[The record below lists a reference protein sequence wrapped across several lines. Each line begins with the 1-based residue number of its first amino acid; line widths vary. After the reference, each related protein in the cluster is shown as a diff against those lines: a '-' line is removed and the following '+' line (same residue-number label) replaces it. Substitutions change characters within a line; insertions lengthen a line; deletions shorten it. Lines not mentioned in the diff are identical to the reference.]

1 MYTQYTS
8 WTLNLC
14 VTFWKASVV
23 SDDQTS
29 NCEPYVG
36 LKIIYCNYA
45 RKCMKMTNLDVWRFV
60 GLLAVA
66 AAKSPELQCLN
77 LLAVLAGLNKS
88 NSIDLT
94 ETDWDVD
101 MEGLHLGNIH
111 NR

>member
-1 MYTQYTS
+1 MHE
-8 WTLNLC
+8 
-14 VTFWKASVV
+14 
-23 SDDQTS
+23 DD
-29 NCEPYVG
+29 
-36 LKIIYCNYA
+36 A
-45 RKCMKMTNLDVWRFV
+45 
-60 GLLAVA
+60 A